1 MLMFNSVH
9 ITVIYTKIDNM
20 TIHDLNEEQ
29 LIKIGRLALGLP
41 KDIILL
47 YGERKSEKG
56 IWENGKQLTNDI
68 LRVWF
73 TTPENEESIYWKEE
87 KIWVMTIVE
96 NLDVIV
102 EYPIETSL
110 YTFAVRGQREIQ
122 NTFQTLGL

>member
-1 MLMFNSVH
+1 
-9 ITVIYTKIDNM
+9 M

-41 KDIILL
+41 KDITLI
-47 YGERKSEKG
+47 YDERKSEKG
-56 IWENGKQLTNDI
+56 VWENGKQLTNDI

-73 TTPENEESIYWKEE
+73 TTPENEKSTYWRNEQ
-87 KIWVMTIVE
+87 IWVMTITE

-110 YTFAVRGQREIQ
+110 YTLAVRGQREIQ
-122 NTFQTLGL
+122 NIFQTLGL